1 MKKLFL
7 VLMLF
12 VSTIGFTQK
21 GKAKAKTTPSK
32 NLVLTTVDNISAEI
46 ITEKAGKRVVL
57 FVKNEGKVDTLEVK
71 KIETKDSEIPRDILN
86 EWLTMIELPQQEKGV
101 IIKKENHTYKIFEDK
116 FEDKKVSIIVSD
128 QKTTINING
137 KEYKIRII
145 TTSDHGPGCP
155 GPGRNPCF

>member
-1 MKKLFL
+1 MNLLK
-7 VLMLF
+7 
-12 VSTIGFTQK
+12 GF
-21 GKAKAKTTPSK
+21 
-32 NLVLTTVDNISAEI
+32 NELTTKIPVSCLRKFNYLCNQNEEDFNNIIVKSFAVTSNISKE
-46 ITEKAGKRVVL
+46 T
-57 FVKNEGKVDTLEVK
+57 KNAFINK